1 MMKKTIGAIILTL
14 AGSCAFAVESNVA
27 KEDLTPPPLE
37 GALTASQIPPILT
50 QKTNSTDKASQPS
63 TAPATTAAPQ
73 TAN

>member
-1 MMKKTIGAIILTL
+1 MKKIFGTIFLILI
-14 AGSCAFAVESNVA
+14 GSCAFAAENNAA

-50 QKTNSTDKASQPS
+50 QKSNSTDKARATPAPTS
-63 TAPATTAAPQ
+63 TTAPQ